1 MYIYICIFIC
11 MFSLYFHMYMYMHIF
26 MNVCIYIMHIYIYIY
41 IACVYVHVYNIY
53 MMYMCVRAG
62 DTVSQGLSQL
72 ILTILALRAWR
83 VRTPTAAMAADGGVP
98 SVVLGVGILCIW
110 ALRAPGKAWG

>member
-1 MYIYICIFIC
+1 MIYIYIC
-11 MFSLYFHMYMYMHIF
+11 
-26 MNVCIYIMHIYIYIY
+26 VW
-41 IACVYVHVYNIY
+41 
-53 MMYMCVRAG
+53 AG